1 MEFAVGSFNF
11 GVDQKML
18 QGRPFE
24 RRHRGNFA
32 RVVAKMVEEGNL
44 DIVFGCEVGGPRQ
57 GCSRAMI
64 NVKDILEEP
73 FGDISVA
80 EVDNYIAVCGFQPP
94 PTVVLRG
101 SSEKFVVPTGRDVD
115 AAITRFDILWSDTSG
130 ASQPAVHIVAGDLRL
145 IYAGLLGEESI

>member
-1 MEFAVGSFNF
+1 MKFAVGSFNF

-18 QGRPFE
+18 QGKPFE
-24 RRHRGNFA
+24 RRHRDNFV
-32 RVVAKMVEEGNL
+32 RVCAKMVEEGNL

-80 EVDNYIAVCGFQPP
+80 EVENYIALCRFRKSS
-94 PTVVLRG
+94 VVLHG
-101 SSEKFVVPTGRDVD
+101 SPEKFVVPTGRDVD
-115 AAITRFDILWSDTSG
+115 AAITSFDILCSDTGG
-130 ASQPAVHIVAGDLRL
+130 ASQPAVHLSL
-145 IYAGLLGEESI
+145 IHI